1 MSVGANEVEKEEVVA
16 AETEVHDVIEE
27 EVKNHVEPKKEEDFK
42 AKYYYLAAEIE
53 NMKRRYEREKENLLK
68 YGNEKVLSG
77 LISVV
82 DNFDL
87 TVNALRADND
97 DKVKNIVV
105 GIDMVRNQFL
115 DVLKQNGLTQVESL
129 GKKFD
134 PNFHEALS
142 QAPAPGKE
150 DGEIIQVFMQGY
162 NLNGRLLRAAKV
174 IVAKNS

>member
-1 MSVGANEVEKEEVVA
+1 MSDVEKEEVVKG
-16 AETEVHDVIEE
+16 EGELHDVIED
-27 EVKNHVEPKKEEDFK
+27 EVKNHVTPKEEDFK

-53 NMKRRYEREKENLLK
+53 NMRRRNEREKENLLK

-77 LISVV
+77 LIGVV

-97 DKVKNIVV
+97 DKIKNIVK
-105 GIDMVRNQFL
+105 GIDMIRNQFL
-115 DVLKQNGLTQVESL
+115 DVLKQNGLNQVEAL

-142 QAPAPGKE
+142 QAPAEGKE
-150 DGEIIQVFMQGY
+150 DEEIIQVYQQGY
-162 NLNGRLLRAAKV
+162 SLNGRLIRAAKV
-174 IVAKNS
+174 VVAKN